1 MSTPEDGL
9 SLRDHALRIAL
20 TDAVADVA
28 AKAKARARGEAAEA
42 FAAARRDGQEQQ
54 KALLPDGSQV
64 GLLSLK
70 AGAREVIYPEDGLL
84 EWVQAHCPGEAEDYV
99 DPAAWSS
106 ADVVDLVRA
115 VYPELVKARV
125 RDSARKKL
133 VKEMG
138 DNDGW
143 LTSADGEEKL
153 QLGVVV
159 THEPT
164 GDVAYRP
171 GPGAAERLVAD
182 WLGGR
187 LAGIDAA
194 GLLALP
200 AAGGDPGD

>member
-1 MSTPEDGL
+1 MTTPDGP

-28 AKAKARARGEAAEA
+28 VAAKKRARDEAAAA

-54 KALLPDGSQV
+54 KALLPDGAQV

-70 AGAREVIYPEDGLL
+70 AGAAEVIYPEDSLT
-84 EWVQAHCPGEAEDYV
+84 EWVAEHCPGEIEHYV
-99 DPAAWSS
+99 EPAAWGN
-106 ADVVDLVRA
+106 ADVVDLIRA
-115 VYPELVKARV
+115 VFPEMVKARV
-125 RDSARKKL
+125 RESARKKL

-138 DNDGW
+138 DNEGY
-143 LTSADGEEKL
+143 LTDKASGERE
-153 QLGVVV
+153 QLGVV
-159 THEPT
+159 TQHDPT
-164 GDVAYRP
+164 GDFAYRP

-182 WLGGR
+182 WLGGE

-200 AAGGDPGD
+200 AAGGEQ